1 MSRPTQASTAAQRAA
16 ALKQA
21 PFLAQLSEASRERVM
36 AAATELRVHRGE
48 EIFHTGDPARQCY
61 LILTGKVK
69 LSRTSKHQP
78 PPPPP
83 RPGEKLTVAARRRAT
98 TVQTR
103 ESLLWVMGPG
113 DMFGELSVFDQG
125 TRSSTAKAVTAATL
139 LRFEG
144 NQLAAL
150 VGMRQDVALAM
161 LQVVATRL
169 RRSDDHT
176 TGMVLS
182 DVSGRVAWLL
192 MHLLERFGEDSDP
205 VNEDSQWVR
214 HDLTQ
219 TELAQ
224 IVGASRETVNKV
236 LTDYESRGIIEV
248 RPREFRVLMPQ
259 KLLARVE

>member
-1 MSRPTQASTAAQRAA
+1 MVTISSTQLVPFFA
-16 ALKQA
+16 AL
-21 PFLAQLSEASRERVM
+21 SDSSRERVLDL
-36 AAATELRVHRGE
+36 ATEVKAHRGE
-48 EIFHTGDPARQCY
+48 QLFHTGDPARQSY
-61 LILTGKVK
+61 LLLSGKVK
-69 LSRTSKHQP
+69 LSRSAKHQP
-78 PPPPP
+78 APLPV
-83 RPGEKLTVAARRRAT
+83 RPGERTHKRVGKPQ
-98 TVQTR
+98 VR

-125 TRSSTAKAVTAATL
+125 TRSSTATAVTAASM

-144 NQLAAL
+144 HQLAGL
-150 VGMRQDVALAM
+150 VGQRQDVALSM
-161 LQVVATRL
+161 LHVLATRL

-192 MHLLERFGEDSDP
+192 MHLLTRFGPDSDP
-205 VNEDSQWVR
+205 GTDNPSWVR

-236 LTDYESRGIIEV
+236 LTDFESRGVIEV
-248 RPREFRVLMPQ
+248 RPREFRVLQPQ
-259 KLLARVE
+259 RLLARME

>member
-1 MSRPTQASTAAQRAA
+1 MAIITNVQQI
-16 ALKQA
+16 
-21 PFLAQLSEASRERVM
+21 PFLAGLSEASRERVLSLS
-36 AAATELRVHRGE
+36 TELKVHRGE
-48 EIFHTGDPARQCY
+48 ELFHTGDPARQCY

-69 LSRTSKHQP
+69 LTRLAKHQP
-78 PPPPP
+78 MPLQP
-83 RPGEKLTVAARRRAT
+83 RVGDRT
-98 TVQTR
+98 TLQQRKRIGKPQVR
-103 ESLLWVMGPG
+103 ESLLWIMGPG

-125 TRSSTAKAVTAATL
+125 TRSSTAKAVTAATM

-144 NQLAAL
+144 GQLASL
-150 VGMRQDVALAM
+150 VASRQDVATAM
-161 LQVVATRL
+161 LGMLATRL

-192 MHLLERFGEDSDP
+192 MHLLQRFGPDSDP
-205 VNEDSQWVR
+205 GTDTPTWVR

-236 LTDYESRGIIEV
+236 LTDFESRGVIEV
-248 RPREFRVLMPQ
+248 RPREFRVLQPQ
-259 KLLARVE
+259 RLLARME